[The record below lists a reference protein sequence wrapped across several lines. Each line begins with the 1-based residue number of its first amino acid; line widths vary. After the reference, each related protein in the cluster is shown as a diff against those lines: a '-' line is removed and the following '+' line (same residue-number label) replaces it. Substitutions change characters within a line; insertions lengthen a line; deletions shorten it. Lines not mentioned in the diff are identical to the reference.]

1 MTRNEFINS
10 SVYAGKI
17 VYIDSIT
24 NQMWSEELLSISSKK
39 AKALLRRFPKGGT
52 FKKNFIVKFMVKGET
67 NDFDLNLEEES
78 K

>member
-24 NQMWSEELLSISSKK
+24 NQMWSEELLSVNSKK
-39 AKALLRRFPKGGT
+39 AKALLARFPKGGIL
-52 FKKNFIVKFMVKGET
+52 KKNFIVKFIAKGESS
-67 NDFDLNLEEES
+67 DFNLGLEEE
-78 K
+78 